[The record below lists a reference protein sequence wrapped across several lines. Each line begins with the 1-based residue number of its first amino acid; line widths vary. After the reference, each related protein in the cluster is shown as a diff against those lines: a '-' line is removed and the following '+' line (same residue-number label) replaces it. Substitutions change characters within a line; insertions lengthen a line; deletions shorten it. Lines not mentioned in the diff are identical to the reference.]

1 MNKPTKKDVIYW
13 IIIGVLVIAVITVSV
28 LWGVTAKKKKE
39 AEDPSYYEKKCAS
52 FAVQNTNLSQGQI
65 VFIGDSI
72 TDFYPLDTYYSNLP
86 LATYNRGI
94 AGDVTSGV
102 YRRLKTSLFDIAP
115 SKIVLLIGINDINIG
130 QTVEGIVVNY
140 TSILQ
145 EIKEN
150 LPSAQVFCISVLPM
164 NETVKAYGVDLDTAT
179 ARIKALNDN
188 ILTLAGKQ
196 GYTYVELFS
205 HLADEN
211 DHLLASYSD
220 DGLHLNANGFAIWTS
235 VLKPYLE

>member
-1 MNKPTKKDVIYW
+1 MIKPTKKDVIYW
-13 IIIGVLVIAVITVSV
+13 IIIGVLVIVIITVSV

-39 AEDPSYYEKKCAS
+39 AEEPSYYETKCAS

-72 TDFYPLDTYYSNLP
+72 TDFYPLDKYYSDLP

-130 QTVEGIVVNY
+130 QTTEGIVANY
-140 TSILQ
+140 SSILQ

-150 LPSAQVFCISVLPM
+150 LPSAQVFCLSVLPM
-164 NETVKAYGVDLDTAT
+164 NKIASALKIDVAAGTERV
-179 ARIKALNDN
+179 KALNDQ
-188 ILTLAGKQ
+188 ILTLAGKND
-196 GYTYVELFS
+196 YTYVDLFS
-205 HLADEN
+205 HFADE
-211 DHLLASYSD
+211 DDRLLAEYTS
-220 DGLHLNANGFAIWTS
+220 DGLHLSPAGYTVWTN